1 MKNIQI
7 LVLINEKVQKA
18 DFMMEDIATRM
29 ELEQVELDELISND
43 DDDIY
48 ELFEQIDEINVG
60 LNMLSEDMRGSIC
73 NEGFDCE
80 DYARWCNEIE
90 YDPMRMTG
98 LIETFE
104 KAHKVLE
111 FYISETLRGYRILT
125 QDGYDVK
132 E

>member
-1 MKNIQI
+1 M
-7 LVLINEKVQKA
+7 
-18 DFMMEDIATRM
+18 
-29 ELEQVELDELISND
+29 
-43 DDDIY
+43 
-48 ELFEQIDEINVG
+48 
-60 LNMLSEDMRGSIC
+60 
-73 NEGFDCE
+73 
-80 DYARWCNEIE
+80 CNEIE

-104 KAHKVLE
+104 KAHKILE

>member
-7 LVLINEKVQKA
+7 LVLINEKIQKA
-18 DFMMEDIATRM
+18 DFMMEDIATRL

-80 DYARWCNEIE
+80 DYARCV
-90 YDPMRMTG
+90 M
-98 LIETFE
+98 
-104 KAHKVLE
+104 K
-111 FYISETLRGYRILT
+111 
-125 QDGYDVK
+125 
-132 E
+132 